1 MVLPLLSSLQKTTQ
15 KSVSTEAGTFVLGS
29 FIISKSAGKRKQ
41 TVGTGAKREGRS
53 KGIKQAKVTTSVAAI
68 FATPEA
74 GTPALHPFAF
84 FEIK

>member
-1 MVLPLLSSLQKTTQ
+1 
-15 KSVSTEAGTFVLGS
+15 
-29 FIISKSAGKRKQ
+29 
-41 TVGTGAKREGRS
+41 VGTGAKREGRS
-53 KGIKQAKVTTSVAAI
+53 KSIKQAKVTTSVAAI